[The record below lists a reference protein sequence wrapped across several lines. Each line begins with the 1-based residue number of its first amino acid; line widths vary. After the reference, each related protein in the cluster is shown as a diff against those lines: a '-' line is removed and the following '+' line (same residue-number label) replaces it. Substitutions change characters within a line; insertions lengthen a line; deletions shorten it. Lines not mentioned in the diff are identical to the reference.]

1 MTSSEKLF
9 IPVSGTL
16 ISALPSGSAT
26 VNLCLMVV
34 QSGTT
39 FVPVRVEDLK

>member
-1 MTSSEKLF
+1 MTAEKLF
-9 IPVSGTL
+9 IPISGTL
-16 ISALPSGSAT
+16 VESLPSGSAT